1 MQDERSGAPNASTRR
16 IDILPP
22 VGEPQPL
29 PAGANLPA
37 IVARRRRANRI
48 GWVALVATIAAIV
61 VAGVVARD
69 SIVGAWPPAARL
81 YDVVGLG
88 DQIREIEGLEFR
100 NVASRRILEGGV
112 PILVIQ
118 GEIQN
123 ITTARQLVPAI
134 RVGLNDDND
143 MELHHWTFAADLAK
157 LSAGDVTAF
166 ETRLTS
172 PPAHASSLSVRF
184 AGDGQS

>member
-1 MQDERSGAPNASTRR
+1 MPKR
-16 IDILPP
+16 IDILSP
-22 VGEPQPL
+22 VVEPQPL
-29 PAGANLPA
+29 PVGANLPA

-48 GWVALVATIAAIV
+48 GWLALVAAVAAIV
-61 VAGVVARD
+61 VAGVVGRD
-69 SIVGAWPPAARL
+69 SIVGAWPPAAKL
-81 YDVVGLG
+81 YAAVGLG
-88 DQIREIEGLEFR
+88 DQIREVQGLEFR

-112 PILVIQ
+112 SILVIK

-134 RVGLNDDND
+134 RVGLNDDKD
-143 MELHHWTFAADLAK
+143 MELHHWTFAAELAE
-157 LSAGDVTAF
+157 LSAGDVTVF

-172 PPAHASSLSVRF
+172 PPLGASSLSVSF